1 MSNFETPEGRDL
13 IVAQMTVAGRSVA
26 HIASELSISPST
38 IYRTRAS
45 NRDWIDARRSEK
57 AEEVAAALLAATDQA
72 LVRIVSLLQSPNDGV
87 ALGAAKFV
95 LDSAS
100 KWHQEI
106 EVERRL
112 SALEERHRDGELF

>member
-26 HIASELSISPST
+26 EIASELSISPST

-45 NRDWIDARRSEK
+45 NREWIDARRTEK
-57 AEEVAAALLAATDQA
+57 AEEVAATLLAAVDGA
-72 LVRIVSLLQSPNDGV
+72 LARLVSLLQAPNDGV

-100 KWHQEI
+100 KWHSEI
-106 EVERRL
+106 DVERRL
-112 SALEERHRDGELF
+112 SALEERHRNGEIW

>member
-1 MSNFETPEGRDL
+1 MNPDDTPEGRDL

-38 IYRTRAS
+38 IHRSRAA
-45 NRDWIDARRSEK
+45 NREWIDARRTER
-57 AEEVAAALLAATDQA
+57 AEEVAATLLAAVDGA
-72 LVRIVSLLQSPNDGV
+72 LTRLVSLLQSPNDGV

-112 SALEERHRDGELF
+112 SALEERHRRGEIW